1 MNVTL
6 PENEKYSDRDKAIY
20 ITAIVVCIIAII
32 GVIIFEISANTSLNQ
47 LFNNS
52 GKLEEKALGEKTD
65 EEKEALKTSF
75 DGKFTNEIEE
85 KTASSGVKK
94 IDNNKD
100 IITIDTNVKE
110 SKPGSYEVNVLLP
123 MINIDTQV
131 VKEIN
136 NEIEQAFK
144 NKLNSILKTADK
156 NIVYSA
162 EYTASIDDNVL
173 SLMIRSNLKE
183 GSNAQ
188 RTIIMTYNYNI
199 KEDKKITLE
208 ELLNIKNL
216 DKNTIQQM
224 ITSEIEKSEQRVE
237 SLGDLG
243 YSIYNRNPKDTKY
256 SINNSNQ
263 FYCTGNTIY
272 IIYAYGNEEYTS
284 EVDVVVI

>member
-6 PENEKYSDRDKAIY
+6 PENEKYSNRDKAIY

-32 GVIIFEISANTSLNQ
+32 GIVVFEISANTSLNQ

-85 KTASSGVKK
+85 KSANSGIKK

-100 IITIDTNVKE
+100 IITIATNVKE
-110 SKPGSYEVNVLLP
+110 SKTGSYEVNVSLP
-123 MINIDTQV
+123 MINIDAQV
-131 VKEIN
+131 AKEIN
-136 NEIEQAFK
+136 SEIEQAFK
-144 NKLNSILKTADK
+144 NKLDSILKTTDK
-156 NIVYSA
+156 NTVYSA
-162 EYTASIDDNVL
+162 EYAASINDNIL
-173 SLMIRSNLKE
+173 SLMVRSNLKE

-188 RTIIMTYNYNI
+188 RTIIMTYNYDI

-208 ELLNIKNL
+208 ELLNKKNL
-216 DKNTIQQM
+216 DKNTIQQT

-256 SINNSNQ
+256 SISNSNQ

>member
-6 PENEKYSDRDKAIY
+6 PENEKYSNRDKAIY

-32 GVIIFEISANTSLNQ
+32 GIVVFEISANTSLNQ
-47 LFNNS
+47 LFDNS

-85 KTASSGVKK
+85 KSANSGIKK

-100 IITIDTNVKE
+100 IITIATNVKE
-110 SKPGSYEVNVLLP
+110 SKTGSYEVNVSLP
-123 MINIDTQV
+123 MINIDAQV
-131 VKEIN
+131 AKEIN
-136 NEIEQAFK
+136 SEIEQAFK
-144 NKLNSILKTADK
+144 NKLDSILKTTDK
-156 NIVYSA
+156 NTVYSA
-162 EYTASIDDNVL
+162 EYAASINDNIL
-173 SLMIRSNLKE
+173 SLMVRSNLKE

-188 RTIIMTYNYNI
+188 RTIIMTYNYDI

-208 ELLNIKNL
+208 ELLNKKNL
-216 DKNTIQQM
+216 DKNTIQQT

-256 SINNSNQ
+256 SISNSNQ